1 MRTKTITVGIMPYD
15 KFKKYTMAIACGQ
28 YKPKKNEPKIWF
40 ESIETIS
47 QVLSTRNVE
56 LLKQIESQKPQSLK
70 ELSEISGRKVSNLSR
85 TLKTFK
91 NYGIVDFLR
100 NKRRKV
106 PIAKATSFDI
116 KHGKQYPSFLFDE
129 DSFQSTNIR
138 AVKK

>member
-1 MRTKTITVGIMPYD
+1 MKIKTINVGIMPYD
-15 KFKKYTMAIACGQ
+15 EFKKYTMAIACGK

-56 LLKQIESQKPQSLK
+56 LLKQIEDQKPQSIK

-85 TLKTFK
+85 TLKTFNK
-91 NYGIVDFLR
+91 YGIVDLVK
-100 NKRRKV
+100 NKRKKV

-116 KHGKQYPSFLFDE
+116 KHGRQYPPFLFEDE
-129 DSFQSTNIR
+129 LFQ
-138 AVKK
+138 